1 MNNKLKIGIAL
12 GVICLWLFLSFVI
25 YSIWGKHE
33 TSSKD
38 TNAEQAE
45 TIQIAQVEEKDSSEE
60 IQTSITN
67 ENITKASLDTTTT
80 MPDENN
86 IDYVMGKIVFEDAKK
101 TESAIKNSEGKV
113 IGSLDGTKF
122 WLTSQVGYNARMVD
136 KAMSEEFRE
145 LYKSED
151 GGATWNDMAP
161 LPSTWPL
168 KTFSFVSDNLGFF
181 SFKWVEG
188 KNTNF
193 YRTENSGATFDE
205 IILPVIQVEYRGD
218 IYTPFNTPEAP
229 WKEDGIL
236 YMYYAQDENGDYRGG
251 TCKALLK
258 SEDDGKTWIFT
269 YKIVNFKN
277 YNG

>member
-1 MNNKLKIGIAL
+1 MNNKLKVGITI
-12 GVICLWLFLSFVI
+12 GVICLWLCLSFVI

-33 TSSKD
+33 TNSKD
-38 TNAEQAE
+38 TNGEQLE
-45 TIQIAQVEEKDSSEE
+45 TIQINQNEKEDSSEE
-60 IQTSITN
+60 IQSSITN
-67 ENITKASLDTTTT
+67 ETNPTKASLTTTSSA
-80 MPDENN
+80 DENN
-86 IDYVMGKIVFEDAKK
+86 IDYVMDKIVFEDVKETK
-101 TESAIKNSEGKV
+101 STIKDNEGKI

-122 WLTSQVGYNARMVD
+122 WVTTKVGYNARMVD

-151 GGATWNDMAP
+151 GGATWNDIAP

-181 SFKWVEG
+181 GFKWVEG

-205 IILPVIQVEYRGD
+205 IILPVIKVEYRGD

-229 WKEDGIL
+229 WKEGGIL

-258 SEDDGKTWIFT
+258 SDDDGKTWIFT

-277 YNG
+277 YND